1 FLTPYLLNQAEGKL
15 SILLNNKWLTNQ
27 KSFSQRQLWQLTS
40 NTEGQETVL
49 ELRYSMDNVSLN
61 GAGLVRADNDAIK
74 RVLAERLEQNM
85 TVTEWSNTCVKGVVN
100 ITDDSSIM
108 MTTIPYSK
116 GWTVKVDGKAVM
128 TKKAW
133 NSLLSFPI
141 SAGKHTIDSTR
152 IIYRSHVEFSFFRC
166 CHWSVL

>member
-1 FLTPYLLNQAEGKL
+1 
-15 SILLNNKWLTNQ
+15 
-27 KSFSQRQLWQLTS
+27 
-40 NTEGQETVL
+40 
-49 ELRYSMDNVSLN
+49 M
-61 GAGLVRADNDAIK
+61 RADNDAIK

-141 SAGKHTIDSTR
+141 SAGKHTIE
-152 IIYRSHVEFSFFRC
+152 ISFFPQGLFIGAML
-166 CHWSVL
+166 SLVFLGVVIGLYYKD